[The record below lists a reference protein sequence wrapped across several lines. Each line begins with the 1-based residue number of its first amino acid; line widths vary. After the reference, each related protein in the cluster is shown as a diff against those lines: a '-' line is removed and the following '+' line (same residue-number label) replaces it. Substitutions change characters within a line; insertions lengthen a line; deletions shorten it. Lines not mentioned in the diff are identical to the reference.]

1 MDQDY
6 LACPLGVLFLLSSI
20 FASRGVGGQTGV
32 ELVRALR
39 LRSPIPDNN
48 LQRAMYESKLLYREL
63 VDDLVAEQSVVNRRR
78 LGIITV
84 SNGMFV
90 RDDYRMKSDFLR
102 SVQNDFQ
109 VTVQQINFRNQSDAA
124 DKINRWIYSE
134 TRGLVLRFVSR
145 PQELSSGTRLAL
157 FNVVTFRE
165 NWRMPFASSGTTTAE
180 FRLDSYKN
188 AVVSM
193 MHVVEEMPYASLPDK
208 GIMMIRKFFRNTRFT
223 LIVVLPTERWES
235 KGIERVLAGQYN
247 IRDLVA
253 AQQPEVV
260 SLKMPKFRMQQTSDL
275 TSALKSMGVISIFQR
290 GEADFSGMTD
300 TDDMHLGMV
309 KQGAV
314 MSVNEI
320 GVEPTGVTASISGAS
335 TRLEPTVEF
344 IVDQPFVCMIYD
356 EQFKLP
362 VFTARVIRPQL

>member
-20 FASRGVGGQTGV
+20 VGSRAVGGQTGV

-39 LRSPIPDNN
+39 LRSPIADNS
-48 LQRAMYESKLLYREL
+48 LQLAMYESKLLHREL
-63 VDDLVAEQSVVNRRR
+63 VDDLVAEQSVVNRKR

-84 SNGMFV
+84 SNGMFL
-90 RDDYRMKSDFLR
+90 RDDYRMRSDFLR
-102 SVQNDFQ
+102 SIQNDFQ
-109 VTVQQINFRNQSDAA
+109 VTVQQ
-124 DKINRWIYSE
+124 
-134 TRGLVLRFVSR
+134 
-145 PQELSSGTRLAL
+145 
-157 FNVVTFRE
+157 
-165 NWRMPFASSGTTTAE
+165 
-180 FRLDSYKN
+180 
-188 AVVSM
+188 
-193 MHVVEEMPYASLPDK
+193 
-208 GIMMIRKFFRNTRFT
+208 NTRFSF
-223 LIVVLPTERWES
+223 IVVLPTERWERTW
-235 KGIERVLAGQYN
+235 IDRMLTGQYN

-275 TSALKSMGVISIFQR
+275 TSALKSMGVISVFQK

-300 TDDMHLGMV
+300 TNNVHIGMV

-320 GVEPTGVTASISGAS
+320 GVDPAGVTASISGAS

-356 EQFKLP
+356 EQLKLP

>member
-20 FASRGVGGQTGV
+20 VGSRAVGGQTGV

-39 LRSPIPDNN
+39 LRSPIADNS
-48 LQRAMYESKLLYREL
+48 LQLAMYESKLLHREL
-63 VDDLVAEQSVVNRRR
+63 VDDLVAEQSVVNRKR

-84 SNGMFV
+84 SNGMFL
-90 RDDYRMKSDFLR
+90 RDDYRMRSDFLR
-102 SVQNDFQ
+102 SIQNDFQ
-109 VTVQQINFRNQSDAA
+109 VTVQQ
-124 DKINRWIYSE
+124 
-134 TRGLVLRFVSR
+134 
-145 PQELSSGTRLAL
+145 
-157 FNVVTFRE
+157 
-165 NWRMPFASSGTTTAE
+165 
-180 FRLDSYKN
+180 
-188 AVVSM
+188 
-193 MHVVEEMPYASLPDK
+193 
-208 GIMMIRKFFRNTRFT
+208 NTRFSF
-223 LIVVLPTERWES
+223 IVVLPTERWERTW
-235 KGIERVLAGQYN
+235 IDRMLTGQYN

-275 TSALKSMGVISIFQR
+275 TSALKSMGVISVFQK

-300 TDDMHLGMV
+300 TNNVHIGMV

-320 GVEPTGVTASISGAS
+320 GVDPAGVTASISGAS

-356 EQFKLP
+356 EQLKLP
-362 VFTARVIRPQL
+362 VFTARVDRFYNTAEYGENISGNQKTNLAKRRSLSTVAGGVGS

>member
-20 FASRGVGGQTGV
+20 VGSRAVGGQAGM

-39 LRSPIPDNN
+39 LRSTIAENN
-48 LQRAMYESKLLYREL
+48 LQQAMYESKLLYREL
-63 VDDLVAEQSVVNRRR
+63 VDDLVAEQSVINRRR

-90 RDDYRMKSDFLR
+90 RDDYRMLPNFLR
-102 SVQNDFQ
+102 SIQNDFQ
-109 VTVQQINFRNQSDAA
+109 VTVQQTNFRNQSDAA
-124 DKINRWIYSE
+124 DRINRWIYSE

-145 PQELSSGTRLAL
+145 PQELSLSTRLAL

-165 NWRMPFASSGTTTAE
+165 NWNMPFTSSRTTTAE
-180 FRLDSYKN
+180 FHLDGYKK
-188 AVVSM
+188 AGVSM
-193 MHVVEEMPYASLPDK
+193 MHVVEEMPYASMPDK
-208 GIMMIRKFFRNTRFT
+208 GIIMIRKFFKNTRFSF
-223 LIVVLPTERWES
+223 IVVLPTERWER
-235 KGIERVLAGQYN
+235 KGIDRMLTGQYN

-253 AQQPEVV
+253 AQQLESV
-260 SLKMPKFRMQQTSDL
+260 SLKMPKFRMQQTSEL
-275 TSALKSMGVISIFQR
+275 TSVLKSMGVISIFQR

-300 TDDMHLGMV
+300 TDDMHIGMV

-314 MSVNEI
+314 LSVSEI
-320 GVEPTGVTASISGAS
+320 GVEPAGVTASISGAS